1 MADLIARTPL
11 AELLPVTIG
20 SVTMTEVVHD
30 RLTLIAPFRGREV
43 SGFPAPNRTTEAA
56 IWVGQGQALWIG
68 DPPDPGDAA
77 ALTDQSD
84 AFAIARIAGEGVE
97 DVLARLVPV
106 DLRLPGFAIG
116 HTART
121 LLGHMTASVTRRDA
135 QVFEVMVMRSMARTL
150 VHDLTRAAR
159 GVALR

>member
-11 AELLPVTIG
+11 ADLLPVTIG
-20 SVTMTEVVHD
+20 AVTITEVVHD
-30 RLTLIAPFRGREV
+30 RLTLVAPFRGRAV
-43 SGFPAPNRTTEAA
+43 AGFPAPNRTTETS
-56 IWVGQGQALWIG
+56 IWVGQGQALFIG
-68 DPPDPGDAA
+68 DPPDLGDAA

-84 AFAIARIAGEGVE
+84 AYAVARIEGAAVE
-97 DVLARLVPV
+97 EVLARLVPI
-106 DLRLPGFAIG
+106 DLRLPGFAVG

-121 LLGHMTASVTRRDA
+121 LLGHMTASVTRRGEDA
-135 QVFEVMVMRSMARTL
+135 FEVMVMRSMAQTL

>member
-11 AELLPVTIG
+11 ADLLPLTVGT
-20 SVTMTEVVHD
+20 VTMTEVVHD

-43 SGFPAPNRTTEAA
+43 PGFPAPNRTTRNM
-56 IWVGQGQALWIG
+56 IWVGQGQALCIG
-68 DPPDPGDAA
+68 APPDIGDAA

-84 AFAIARIAGEGVE
+84 AFAIAAIAGDAVE
-97 DVLARLVPV
+97 QVLARLVPL
-106 DLRLPGFAIG
+106 DLRLPGFAVG

-121 LLGHMTASVTRRDA
+121 LLGHMTASVTRRGDRA
-135 QVFEVMVMRSMARTL
+135 FEVMVMRSMARTL
-150 VHDLTRAAR
+150 VHDLTRAAT